1 MLGDDERNCVRTCNP
16 KQKQLT
22 VDRLRKSSKRIYR
35 TTLPE
40 PALRLIH
47 VNRLQYNAV
56 NSNSLRTFKTNSS
69 VSLTNF
75 TLNRAYLKMKMLIKF
90 ENIAMSSF
98 FYRT

>member
-1 MLGDDERNCVRTCNP
+1 MGDDERNCVRTCNP
-16 KQKQLT
+16 KQKQLM
-22 VDRLRKSSKRIYR
+22 VDRLRQSSKQIYR

-56 NSNSLRTFKTNSS
+56 NSNSLRTFQTNSF